1 MTADFITR
9 YDFELAE
16 PGCAPGSGHYGVRIN
31 LSDDISPV
39 FPYLNTLLDD
49 AYYDHANKVL
59 IGSVERHRYAFRST
73 EIVLAGVN
81 EVAQAPGAVREVIT
95 LVNRVWRDRINIKPS
110 FSERKLPT
118 AIDIY
123 RFLPKTNC
131 RQCGCVT
138 CLVFASE
145 LRTANCLLEKCL
157 PLFLPENLKRLES
170 IKKLF
175 LTE

>member
-1 MTADFITR
+1 MIADLITH
-9 YDFELAE
+9 YEFELTE
-16 PGCAPGSGHYGVRIN
+16 PGCAPGSGRYGVRVT
-31 LSDDISPV
+31 LSEDISPV
-39 FPYLNTLLDD
+39 FPYLNALLDD

-95 LVNRVWRDRINIKPS
+95 LVNRVWREKENIKPS
-110 FSERKLPT
+110 FVERKLPT

-131 RQCGCVT
+131 RQCGCAT

-145 LRTANCLLEKCL
+145 LRTASCQLEKCL

>member
-1 MTADFITR
+1 MTADLVNHNN
-9 YDFELAE
+9 FELAE
-16 PGCAPGSGHYGVRIN
+16 PGCAPGSGRYGVRIT
-31 LSDDISPV
+31 LSEDISPV
-39 FPYLNTLLDD
+39 FPYLNALLED
-49 AYYDHANKVL
+49 AYYDHENKVL
-59 IGSVERHRYAFRST
+59 IGSVEQHRYAFRPT

-95 LVNRVWRDRINIKPS
+95 LVNRVWRDRANIKPS
-110 FSERKLPT
+110 FTERKLPT

-131 RQCGCVT
+131 RRCGCAT

-145 LRTANCLLEKCL
+145 LRTSNCQLEKCI